1 MSKLGLLRAAITSS
15 IAVRTAVPQNRG
27 LPMLLGE
34 PARRFSTE
42 AENPPQNSRPSD
54 QPQDASPIEPFLQ
67 TPTTGLVYGKLLG
80 ISRYTLKTDVVNMLE
95 GCNLSLEDV
104 KVDYNRAFTPMGMVV
119 QFRSW
124 KAFDNAARVISRKGR
139 LFKLERANRSQW
151 DNLTPH
157 DAKTVLLQGIPQTA
171 APEDV
176 ERFLSGCEYDSS
188 SLQII
193 FRSFPEPSKFATV
206 RFPSQ
211 TEAMNAFLAKNK
223 GYCQNGQILMRVLQ

>member
-1 MSKLGLLRAAITSS
+1 MTPRHCECPKAREKAKESKSVEA
-15 IAVRTAVPQNRG
+15 
-27 LPMLLGE
+27 
-34 PARRFSTE
+34 RFSPRR
-42 AENPPQNSRPSD
+42 NHVKPRR
-54 QPQDASPIEPFLQ
+54 
-67 TPTTGLVYGKLLG
+67 LVYGKLLG
-80 ISRYTLKTDVVNMLE
+80 ISRYTLKIDVMNTLE

-104 KVDYNRAFTPMGMVV
+104 K
-119 QFRSW
+119 
-124 KAFDNAARVISRKGR
+124 
-139 LFKLERANRSQW
+139 W

-157 DAKTVLLQGIPQTA
+157 DAKTVSQ
-171 APEDV
+171 

-223 GYCQNGQILMRVLQ
+223 GFCQNGQILIRVLQ